1 MVNFTP
7 LLCATSLLVV
17 FTTSAHTPYLAPASF
32 EPLGGWVTLDAAF
45 AEKFFVPEVR
55 FDQSKFKVLQPD
67 GKAVDPKELFVGKT
81 RTAVAH
87 QLAQDGTYKFST
99 GQRFGAVFRSWQQ
112 DGKTHNSRDANEKI
126 PAGVELIAH
135 FQSVTLAETY
145 VSKGAPSRSALQ
157 PSNEGLELVFQSHPN
172 DLYIQSPIK
181 ATVLFNGKALAEQ
194 KVQVYAANSPA
205 AETKAST
212 ELTTDQQ
219 GQLHFKLD
227 KAGTYLLLT
236 RFRTSAPAGAKAPTY
251 SYSYSA
257 VVEVT
262 E

>member
-1 MVNFTP
+1 MFKLKP
-7 LLCATSLLVV
+7 LLCSATLLLT
-17 FTTSAHTPYLAPASF
+17 FTATAHTPYLAPASF

-45 AEKFFVPEVR
+45 AEKFFVPEVA
-55 FDQSKFKVLQPD
+55 FDQSEFKVLQPD
-67 GKAVDPKELFVGKT
+67 GKAITPKELFVGKT

-87 QLAQDGTYKFST
+87 QLEQDGTYKFST

-112 DGKTHNSRDANEKI
+112 DGKTHNSRDPKEQI
-126 PAGVELIAH
+126 PAGAKLTAH

-145 VSKGAPSRSALQ
+145 VSKGAPSQTALK
-157 PSNEGLELVFQSHPN
+157 PSNKGLELVFQSHPN

-181 ATVLFNGKALAEQ
+181 ATVLYNGKALAEQ
-194 KVQVYAANSPA
+194 KVQVYPANSA
-205 AETKAST
+205 EAETKASK
-212 ELTTDQQ
+212 ELTTDKQ
-219 GQLHFKLD
+219 GQLTFELD

-236 RFRTSAPAGAKAPTY
+236 RFRTDAPAGAKAPTY